1 MPIEMETETK
11 RTDKTL
17 LMKGIKFMAVSL
29 LLMFG
34 GPTLFYI
41 VTTNKGKPFYEVLL
55 IIAILICIVGVYL
68 AFKGIQTIMKSMF
81 GERSSS
87 N

>member
-1 MPIEMETETK
+1 METK
-11 RTDKTL
+11 RTDKTV
-17 LMKGIKFMAVSL
+17 LMKGIKFMVISL
-29 LLMFG
+29 LFIFG

-41 VTTNKGKPFYEVLL
+41 VTTNKDKPFYEVLL
-55 IIAILICIVGVYL
+55 IIAIFICIAAVYL

-81 GERSSS
+81 GEKPSS

>member
-1 MPIEMETETK
+1 MLIEMETK
-11 RTDKTL
+11 RTDKTV
-17 LMKGIKFMAVSL
+17 LMKGIKFMVVSL

-41 VTTNKGKPFYEVLL
+41 VTTNKDKPYYENLL
-55 IIAILICIVGVYL
+55 VIAILICIAAVYL

-81 GERSSS
+81 GEKPSS

>member
-1 MPIEMETETK
+1 MLIEMETK
-11 RTDKTL
+11 RTDKTV
-17 LMKGIKFMAVSL
+17 LMKGVKFMVVSL

-41 VTTNKGKPFYEVLL
+41 VTTNKDKPFYEILL
-55 IIAILICIVGVYL
+55 VIAILICIAAVYL

-81 GERSSS
+81 GEKPSS